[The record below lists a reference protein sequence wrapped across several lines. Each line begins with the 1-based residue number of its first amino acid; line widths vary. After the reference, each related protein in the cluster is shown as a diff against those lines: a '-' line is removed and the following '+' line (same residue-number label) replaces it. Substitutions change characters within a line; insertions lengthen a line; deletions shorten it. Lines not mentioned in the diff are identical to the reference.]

1 MKSAKSLLLILMAL
15 PVVVHGLELTPQQ
28 MANVILSTAKVIER
42 QAAATIIASGVL
54 RADQQRVFRVAPVV
68 DGLVTDLK
76 VGEHAVVRKGQVL
89 ARLHSNTLGQAQA
102 DYLAALA
109 R

>member
-15 PVVVHGLELTPQQ
+15 PVVAHGLELTPQQ
-28 MANVILSTAKVIER
+28 MANVKLSTAKVIER

-54 RADQQRVFRVAPVV
+54 RADQQRIFRVAPVV

-76 VGEHAVVRKGQVL
+76 VVEHTVVRKGQVL
-89 ARLHSNTLGQAQA
+89 AQKHNNTQKQTQT
-102 DYLAALA
+102 DYLE
-109 R
+109 